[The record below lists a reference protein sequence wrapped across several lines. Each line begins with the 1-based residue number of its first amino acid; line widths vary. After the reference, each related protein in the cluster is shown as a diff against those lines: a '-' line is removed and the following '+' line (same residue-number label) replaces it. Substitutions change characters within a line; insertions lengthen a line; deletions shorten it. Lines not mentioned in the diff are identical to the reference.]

1 MGIECGAQLS
11 VEGVR
16 TRFHFAFGKMKRGG
30 EAAAYS
36 VWRSQTLRVRFV
48 RAEPISVLRR
58 CTAWE
63 IRQR

>member
-1 MGIECGAQLS
+1 MGIECGAPLS

-36 VWRSQTLRVRFV
+36 VWRS
-48 RAEPISVLRR
+48 
-58 CTAWE
+58 
-63 IRQR
+63 